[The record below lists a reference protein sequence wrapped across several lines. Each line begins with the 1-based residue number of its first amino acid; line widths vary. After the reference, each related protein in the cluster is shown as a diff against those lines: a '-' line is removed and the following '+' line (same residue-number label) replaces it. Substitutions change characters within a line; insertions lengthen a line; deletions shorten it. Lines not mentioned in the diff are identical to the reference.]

1 MQGFCVIGIV
11 IAVGYVAARMRIG
24 GPSAQMV
31 LNRFSFF
38 VSSPCLMFAILS
50 KEPIFDI
57 FHPSIIVAFFSAVL
71 VGVVF
76 LVLNR
81 MFFHLNAPDATIGAL
96 NSLYLNSNNIGLPIA
111 TYILGNP
118 ALVAPILVMQQA
130 IFTPVGL
137 TVLDVTTKGKVS
149 IKEIAKQPL
158 HQPLLIGS
166 LLGIVVSAISAK
178 SGWFPVPKFI
188 FDPIDMIGDSAVPMI
203 LMAFGMSLHG
213 TKPLQQKGDRPAIF
227 TVAVLKNI
235 IMPIIAFLLAYFVM
249 GFRGSE
255 LYACVVLAALPT
267 GQNVYNYAARYNVG
281 LTFDYPVSF
290 GKSDSTAVYP
300 EKYSV
305 DEGETPDARLTDLWA
320 YAVKN
325 AEGEKTGMLT
335 EYRFKTAHN
344 FTLNRGAVI
353 ENNSERDSMSFVD
366 ENGRKAFDNTRVYV
380 NQYDRYVKDFLLPPM
395 TNGIESIGFY
405 YFDSGLTRVRLQTV
419 DYYNYAVRGVVR
431 VVEDRDILIHPDGS
445 EYDLPAGYTMTG
457 YSEGAVVLKR
467 DSDGMYGVLSVEGEW
482 IAQPIYKSATPFI
495 GGLATL
501 GTDDGRYGMIDK
513 SGNIVLPFTYDYV
526 SQNSSGVVS
535 AFRNENGWSVF
546 KVMRKTK
553 ILG

>member
-166 LLGIVVSAISAK
+166 L
-178 SGWFPVPKFI
+178 
-188 FDPIDMIGDSAVPMI
+188 
-203 LMAFGMSLHG
+203 HG
-213 TKPLQQKGDRPAIF
+213 TKPLQQKGDHPAIF

-281 LTFDYPVSF
+281 LTF
-290 GKSDSTAVYP
+290 
-300 EKYSV
+300 
-305 DEGETPDARLTDLWA
+305 ARDGIL
-320 YAVKN
+320 
-325 AEGEKTGMLT
+325 
-335 EYRFKTAHN
+335 
-344 FTLNRGAVI
+344 
-353 ENNSERDSMSFVD
+353 MS
-366 ENGRKAFDNTRVYV
+366 
-380 NQYDRYVKDFLLPPM
+380 
-395 TNGIESIGFY
+395 
-405 YFDSGLTRVRLQTV
+405 
-419 DYYNYAVRGVVR
+419 
-431 VVEDRDILIHPDGS
+431 
-445 EYDLPAGYTMTG
+445 TMT
-457 YSEGAVVLKR
+457 SPVFIAIIAAL
-467 DSDGMYGVLSVEGEW
+467 LS
-482 IAQPIYKSATPFI
+482 
-495 GGLATL
+495 
-501 GTDDGRYGMIDK
+501 
-513 SGNIVLPFTYDYV
+513 
-526 SQNSSGVVS
+526 
-535 AFRNENGWSVF
+535 
-546 KVMRKTK
+546 
-553 ILG
+553 